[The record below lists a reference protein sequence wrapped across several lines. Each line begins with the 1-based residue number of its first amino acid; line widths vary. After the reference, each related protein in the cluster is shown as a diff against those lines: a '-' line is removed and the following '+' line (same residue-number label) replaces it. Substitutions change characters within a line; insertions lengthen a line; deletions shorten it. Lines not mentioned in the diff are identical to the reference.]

1 MGTWSLAGSLKT
13 QRFNHT
19 ATLLPDGIP
28 LIVGG
33 TVDFNVGS
41 LASVELGNTFVSLPK
56 ITMASVAGKKLIV
69 VGENFSP
76 DAVILINGEAHKTR
90 NDDQNPQT
98 TLIGKRAGKKIKP
111 GDRLQ
116 VRNPDGPL
124 SEEFIFTGS

>member
-1 MGTWSLAGSLKT
+1 LAGSLKT

-41 LASVELGNTFVSLPK
+41 LDSVELGNTFVSLPK

-69 VGENFSP
+69 VGENFSQ
-76 DAVILINGEAHKTR
+76 DAVILINSKHAS
-90 NDDQNPQT
+90 
-98 TLIGKRAGKKIKP
+98 TL
-111 GDRLQ
+111 
-116 VRNPDGPL
+116 
-124 SEEFIFTGS
+124 